1 MAKSKSTQSPLLP
14 HGDNA
19 NPHLSLTPSISSA
32 SVAVHQPHLA
42 ADLRRDKSSS
52 SFTPAPV
59 ISGPIPP
66 LPKRNHNHTQIPH
79 DTSANLRDRE
89 YYAGSARRPPSR
101 ETSGGSTTPSTSVM
115 YPLNL
120 TPPGMSYSPTPNGK
134 SLNESY
140 SPQSPTSS
148 VGSSLSPSSASHFS
162 SRSASTATTHI
173 TPKGSSSNL
182 RSEISNPILQHSP
195 NSNAPP
201 LPTMYSIGDDHK
213 GGKNGSAADFHLER
227 PSDDRVIEQMFN
239 DLIVSSV
246 FVFRFSLVFTN
257 L

>member
-1 MAKSKSTQSPLLP
+1 MPKSKSTQSPLLP

-19 NPHLSLTPSISSA
+19 SPHINLTPSISSA
-32 SVAVHQPHLA
+32 YIAVHQPHLA
-42 ADLRRDKSSS
+42 TDLRRDKSSS

-66 LPKRNHNHTQIPH
+66 LPKRNHNHTPVPH
-79 DTSANLRDRE
+79 DTSANLRERE
-89 YYAGSARRPPSR
+89 YYAGSARRPSSR
-101 ETSGGSTTPSTSVM
+101 ETSGGSTTPSSSGM

-120 TPPGMSYSPTPNGK
+120 TPPGMSHSPTSNGK
-134 SLNESY
+134 ALNESY

-162 SRSASTATTHI
+162 SRSASTAATHV

-213 GGKNGSAADFHLER
+213 AGKSGATTEFHLER

-239 DLIVSSV
+239 DLIVRSV
-246 FVFRFSLVFTN
+246 FVFRFHPRYTN
-257 L
+257 S